1 MNKGTTAKILGEISS
16 RLGVKTICK
25 TNVTVIA
32 QVYANLRFGCRKM
45 SANFILE
52 TKLEDRLLKTRVKF
66 KFTTLL
72 QNLKLVVTLPSHTIS
87 LIKCHRRD

>member
-32 QVYANLRFGCRKM
+32 QVYANLLFGCPKM

-52 TKLEDRLLKTRVKF
+52 TKLEDR
-66 KFTTLL
+66 
-72 QNLKLVVTLPSHTIS
+72 
-87 LIKCHRRD
+87 